1 MKSFTKHFLVLFRF
15 MKVLSGALRKVN
27 ALSDSNQWKQCDLHN
42 LCSLSN
48 LSSVSLQKI
57 SCWQEH
63 TIWWRCWNP
72 PYTGCA
78 WHTMLCL
85 CNDKMKTC
93 RTYLRLSNSNAQTS
107 GYSSPKACRNRW
119 VFFTEVKW
127 KLNRIWKI
135 WVTSELCYCS
145 LRIKKFGLS
154 DHYN

>member
-1 MKSFTKHFLVLFRF
+1 MKSFTKRFLVLFTF
-15 MKVLSGALRKVN
+15 MKVISGALRKVN

-57 SCWQEH
+57 FCWQEL
-63 TIWWRCWNP
+63 TVWWRCWNP

-93 RTYLRLSNSNAQTS
+93 RTTS
-107 GYSSPKACRNRW
+107 GYLTVMLKLVDIAHQRL
-119 VFFTEVKW
+119 VEMGFFHRSKME
-127 KLNRIWKI
+127 LNQNLTSMSYIRIMLAK
-135 WVTSELCYCS
+135 SKN
-145 LRIKKFGLS
+145 KKFSLS